1 MTSPSSPRPAAAHNG
16 RGTATIPSQ
25 PPVGSSRAG
34 GAGLLGTALPTR
46 ERHNGRIALAVV
58 LIVGLAGGGAY
69 LYSSAGS
76 KTPVV
81 EVVRQV
87 QVGQALQR
95 ADLTTIDVSGPVTA
109 FGGGRLEELVGQRAA
124 VTLVPHTLLQKAMV
138 AQGQTLQTGQAQV
151 GVAVTS
157 GQIPADGLEPGDVV
171 RVLRLPNK
179 DAAGTAGPASVP
191 AVLAARATVFSSVP
205 DPTTNG
211 ATLLTL
217 MVPDA
222 NSNQIAAASGAG
234 LVALVKVPGSG
245 S

>member
-1 MTSPSSPRPAAAHNG
+1 MTSPTSPSSPRPAAAHNG

-34 GAGLLGTALPTR
+34 GAGLLGTALQTR
-46 ERHNGRIALAVV
+46 ERHNGRIALALF

-109 FGGGRLEELVGQRAA
+109 FGGARLEELVGQRAA
-124 VTLVPHTLLQKAMV
+124 VTLVPHTLLQKAMI

-171 RVLRLPNK
+171 RVLRLPDKN
-179 DAAGTAGPASVP
+179 AAGASVP
-191 AVLAARATVFSSVP
+191 AVLAAGATVFSSVP

-211 ATLLTL
+211 STLLTL
-217 MVPDA
+217 VVPDA

>member
-1 MTSPSSPRPAAAHNG
+1 M
-16 RGTATIPSQ
+16 
-25 PPVGSSRAG
+25 
-34 GAGLLGTALPTR
+34 
-46 ERHNGRIALAVV
+46 
-58 LIVGLAGGGAY
+58 
-69 LYSSAGS
+69 
-76 KTPVV
+76 
-81 EVVRQV
+81 
-87 QVGQALQR
+87 
-95 ADLTTIDVSGPVTA
+95 
-109 FGGGRLEELVGQRAA
+109 
-124 VTLVPHTLLQKAMV
+124 
-138 AQGQTLQTGQAQV
+138 
-151 GVAVTS
+151 TS

-217 MVPDA
+217 VVPDA

>member
-1 MTSPSSPRPAAAHNG
+1 MTSPSSPRPAAADNG

-46 ERHNGRIALAVV
+46 ERHNGRIALALV

-109 FGGGRLEELVGQRAA
+109 FGGARLEELVGRRAA
-124 VTLVPHTLLQKAMV
+124 VTLVPHTLLQKAMI

-171 RVLRLPNK
+171 RVLRLPDKN
-179 DAAGTAGPASVP
+179 AAGASVP

-211 ATLLTL
+211 STLLTL
-217 MVPDA
+217 VVLDA

>member
-34 GAGLLGTALPTR
+34 GAGLLGTALSTR
-46 ERHNGRIALAVV
+46 ERHNGRIALALV

-109 FGGGRLEELVGQRAA
+109 FGGARLEELVGRRAA
-124 VTLVPHTLLQKAMV
+124 VTLVPHTLLQKAMI

-171 RVLRLPNK
+171 RVLRLPDKN
-179 DAAGTAGPASVP
+179 AAGASVP

-211 ATLLTL
+211 STLLTL
-217 MVPDA
+217 VVLDA

>member
-1 MTSPSSPRPAAAHNG
+1 MTSSTSPMSPAAHNG
-16 RGTATIPSQ
+16 RGAATIPSR

-151 GVAVTS
+151 GAAVTS

-179 DAAGTAGPASVP
+179 DAAGTAGPASV
-191 AVLAARATVFSSVP
+191 LAARATVFSSVP

-217 MVPDA
+217 VVPDA